1 MYVCKHIRMKK
12 CERPTLNIEYEGK
25 TYLMMDCSLFRQ
37 LRRNESFC
45 WSFKSIFEL
54 VVSIE
59 KLNKY
64 ILQNEQFSLHYIEF
78 ETSSSEV

>member
-1 MYVCKHIRMKK
+1 
-12 CERPTLNIEYEGK
+12 
-25 TYLMMDCSLFRQ
+25 MMDCSLFRQ

-64 ILQNEQFSLHYIEF
+64 VLQNGQFSLHYIEF
-78 ETSSSEV
+78 ETSSFEVKSVKIKCLMSLTSCEVKKGFHSCYR